1 VPALYLTAIGVLAF
15 VQAGTAPNTFDRGTT
30 FASCE
35 FSMTDYFQRQLA
47 YYADAHRDR
56 VNSIMHMIG
65 NPILFVAVVLPLCML
80 PVSVFGVQISAA
92 PLLVIPAL
100 MLWTAWDVAIGLAIV
115 VSSIPL
121 LFAASAIA
129 SHVSVLWVWVIAVG
143 LFVLGWALQIVGHQL
158 FEGKRPTLLD
168 NPVQMLIS
176 PMYIFAKLFTML
188 GLRPD
193 LAAVLQKSSQ
203 QTPLGPPFWPVGGG
217 SDVGKTP

>member
-1 VPALYLTAIGVLAF
+1 
-15 VQAGTAPNTFDRGTT
+15 
-30 FASCE
+30 
-35 FSMTDYFQRQLA
+35 MTDYFQRQLA

-65 NPILFVAVVLPLCML
+65 NPILFMAVVLPLCLL
-80 PVSVFGVQISAA
+80 PVSVFGVQISVA

-115 VSSIPL
+115 VTSIPL

-129 SHVSVLWVWVIAVG
+129 SHVTVLWVWVIAVG

-158 FEGKRPTLLD
+158 FEGKRPTLLG

-176 PMYIFAKLFTML
+176 PMYIFAKLFITL
-188 GLRPD
+188 GWRPD
-193 LAAVLQKSSQ
+193 LAAVLQKSSR

-217 SDVGKTP
+217 ADAGKTP